1 MSVGEQSSKSNK
13 VSANNFHIKL
23 KHKKILKIQKLSPD
37 TKLPTKATKKSI
49 GYDIYAIN
57 NLQVPAN
64 NNQLIDTGLA
74 MTPPQGSYIRITPR
88 SGLASKKKIQID
100 AGVIDPDY
108 TGEIKVL
115 LLNHS
120 SKPFQ
125 VNQGDKIAQII
136 LEKQI
141 QYQSRKL
148 NTY

>member
-37 TKLPTKATKKSI
+37 AKLPTKATKKSI

-74 MTPPQGSYIRITPR
+74 MTPPQGSYIRIAPR

-115 LLNHS
+115 LSNHS